1 MNRPKKNMT
10 KRPCYLYVGYYM
22 NLRMF
27 YCPENGNIYAADTY
41 QKKSSIPLSV
51 FAFIS
56 VVLYVIGRNM
66 RLEEITFSITP
77 IIAWSIIL
85 GIMIAVFF
93 SRYTDKKNREYFENK
108 EAFKLSKEER
118 KELHKQARKIT
129 WLYSG
134 SRIFLAFLAIIEPL
148 LIVEV
153 KDIVLLAGY
162 CVIWFALAFC
172 ILQFRTHKRRK
183 IKL

>member
-1 MNRPKKNMT
+1 MT

-56 VVLYVIGRNM
+56 VVLYVIGRNL

-77 IIAWSIIL
+77 IIVVSIIL
-85 GIMIAVFF
+85 GIMMG
-93 SRYTDKKNREYFENK
+93 
-108 EAFKLSKEER
+108 
-118 KELHKQARKIT
+118 ELHKQARKIT

-134 SRIFLAFLAIIEPL
+134 SRIFLLFLAIIEPL
-148 LIVEV
+148 LFAEV
-153 KDIVLLAGY
+153 KDIVLLATY
-162 CVIWFALAFC
+162 FVIWLALAFC

>member
-1 MNRPKKNMT
+1 MDFCMQMAPMRAF
-10 KRPCYLYVGYYM
+10 LSII
-22 NLRMF
+22 
-27 YCPENGNIYAADTY
+27 CPENGNIYAADTY

-56 VVLYVIGRNM
+56 VMLYVIGRNL

-77 IIAWSIIL
+77 IIVWSIIL
-85 GIMIAVFF
+85 GIMMGVFF
-93 SRYTDKKNREYFENK
+93 SWYTDKKNRKYFENK
-108 EAFKLSKEER
+108 EAFKLSKEEK

-134 SRIFLAFLAIIEPL
+134 SRIFLLFLAIIEPL
-148 LIVEV
+148 LFAEV
-153 KDIVLLAGY
+153 KDIVLLATY
-162 CVIWFALAFC
+162 FVIWLALAFC
-172 ILQFRTHKRRK
+172 ILQFRVHKRRM

>member
-10 KRPCYLYVGYYM
+10 KRPCYLYIGYYM

-77 IIAWSIIL
+77 IIVWSIIL
-85 GIMIAVFF
+85 GIMMGVFF
-93 SRYTDKKNREYFENK
+93 SRYTDKKNQEYFEKK
-108 EAFKLSKEER
+108 ETFKLSKEEQ
-118 KELHKQARKIT
+118 KKLHKQARKIT

-134 SRIFLAFLAIIEPL
+134 VRIFLVFLAIIEPL
-148 LIVEV
+148 LFTEV
-153 KDIVLLAGY
+153 KDMVLMSTY
-162 CVIWFALAFC
+162 FVIWLALTFC
-172 ILQFRTHKRRK
+172 ILQFRIHKRRK
-183 IKL
+183 IRL

>member
-1 MNRPKKNMT
+1 MHEKRESSALRESLKNESET
-10 KRPCYLYVGYYM
+10 TLHHQLVQ
-22 NLRMF
+22 
-27 YCPENGNIYAADTY
+27 YCSLLPDN
-41 QKKSSIPLSV
+41 
-51 FAFIS
+51 
-56 VVLYVIGRNM
+56 
-66 RLEEITFSITP
+66 
-77 IIAWSIIL
+77 
-85 GIMIAVFF
+85 
-93 SRYTDKKNREYFENK
+93 
-108 EAFKLSKEER
+108 LSKEEK